1 MLGTIAVVSIA
12 VWLPGFFESHVTI
25 GFIQISLVVGLLL
38 LVFRLLRSITT
49 MAYKG
54 GRFGEDLAEPR
65 VVWQRALLVPN
76 AKNTPAA

>member
-1 MLGTIAVVSIA
+1 
-12 VWLPGFFESHVTI
+12 
-25 GFIQISLVVGLLL
+25 
-38 LVFRLLRSITT
+38 LRSITA

-76 AKNTPAA
+76 RKNTPAA